1 MSMYQDNEG
10 DKTHLMKK
18 NMHLDFGSASTK
30 TKEQKFA
37 NMINNPD
44 MNMLKLASPDLEKL
58 IAHNGMVGTT
68 PTPTQ
73 FIYPKYV
80 TDEQEAYARGF
91 VEALAELHQTPGVY
105 YYTFSKKI
113 VMFVCVTLATTTNP
127 IVNKSTKLL
136 YIVVLVVVINA
147 CTTSSS
153 NR

>member
-1 MSMYQDNEG
+1 MYQDNEG

-18 NMHLDFGSASTK
+18 SMHLDFGSNK

-37 NMINNPD
+37 NMINNSD
-44 MNMLKLASPDLEKL
+44 MNMLKLGSPDLEKL

-105 YYTFSKKI
+105 QS
-113 VMFVCVTLATTTNP
+113 V
-127 IVNKSTKLL
+127 
-136 YIVVLVVVINA
+136 
-147 CTTSSS
+147 
-153 NR
+153 